1 MAIMIGL
8 GLGLLIGG
16 LVVMWLSPSTHNP
29 TLVNLIWWVG
39 AVLAVFGVVILV
51 TPMLVWVYNQVHA
64 MLGADAGIQRIG
76 R

>member
-16 LVVMWLSPSTHNP
+16 LVVMWLSPSAHNP
-29 TLVNLIWWVG
+29 TLVTVVWWIG
-39 AVLAVFGVVILV
+39 LVLVLFGVVIII
-51 TPMLVWVYNQVHA
+51 TPVMVWIYNQVQA
-64 MLGADAGIQRIG
+64 MVGADGVPQRLG